1 MATQQGKE
9 EKELLTPYNRIFL
22 SFGPFTI
29 YWYAIFIVTGIT
41 IGFVLAD
48 MKARKIGLPKDTITD
63 LLLYGLPISIISARL
78 YYVIF
83 EMDSYIS
90 NPISIIKIWE
100 GGLAI
105 HGGLIGAV
113 ITGVIYCNKKKLS
126 FWLVA
131 DVVAPSIV
139 IGQIIGRWGNF
150 MNQEAYGNIVSRS
163 FLQSLRL
170 PDFIINQMFIDGAY
184 RQPTFLYE
192 SLWNVGVLIILIL
205 LSRKK
210 KFTGQIFL
218 TYIML
223 YSVGRFWIEGLRTD
237 SLMLTPNLRVAQ
249 ILSVILLVVSTCTYV
264 YFKNIRE
271 ENIHGKI
278 N

>member
-205 LSRKK
+205 LSRQK

>member
-1 MATQQGKE
+1 M
-9 EKELLTPYNRIFL
+9 LTPYNRIFL

>member
-192 SLWNVGVLIILIL
+192 SLWDVGVLIILIL

-237 SLMLTPNLRVAQ
+237 SLMLTPNLRAAQ

>member
-113 ITGVIYCNKKKLS
+113 ITGVIYCNKRKLS

-205 LSRKK
+205 LSRQK